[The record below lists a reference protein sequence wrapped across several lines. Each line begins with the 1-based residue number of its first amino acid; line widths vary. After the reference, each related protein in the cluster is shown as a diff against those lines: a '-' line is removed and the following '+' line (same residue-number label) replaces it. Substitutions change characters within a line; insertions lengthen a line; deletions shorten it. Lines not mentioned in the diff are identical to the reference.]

1 MAPDRRKVQC
11 PAILIAAPGFN
22 QGRVTIT
29 AALAR
34 YHRNQGRRV
43 RVLKAGPDFLD
54 PLLYQC
60 ASGQPVDTL
69 DLWLVGEAKCKYMLH
84 KAASESD
91 LLIIDSS
98 AGLYDTNAV
107 SSQLAITLGIPMMVV
122 VDGSCKNQS
131 SQDFVD
137 DLVTLGTDQSIAG
150 VLINRVGSDYQPE
163 LLTNRLQQG
172 INYFGH
178 LPESE
183 ALKLPVNDHRLL
195 IDAEIEKVNLQLDDA
210 ANILEAAGITG
221 LPEPVIFYDAPQPQ
235 MPALLE
241 DVRIGIAKDE
251 AFGFIYN
258 GNLELLTAM
267 GAEIQF
273 FSPIHDSHI
282 PNVDSLWFPGGF
294 PELYL
299 DQLSSNS
306 SMKAS
311 IREFHLSGKSIL
323 AECGGMLYMMGS
335 LTGASGLKSQ
345 MVGLLSGN
353 GKMLDHAS
361 SLGMQSVKV
370 DDQVIRG
377 YVFHH
382 SRMES
387 AMEPVSVS
395 DRRHGQ
401 RPGETLYHLEGL
413 YASYVHFYFPS
424 HPLLT
429 ARFFGS
435 PIFANPDY

>member
-1 MAPDRRKVQC
+1 MASDRRKVQC

-22 QGRVTIT
+22 QGRTTIT
-29 AALAR
+29 ATLAR

-60 ASGQPVDTL
+60 ASGHPVDTL
-69 DLWLVGEAKCKYMLH
+69 DLWLVGEAKSKHLLH
-84 KAASESD
+84 RAASESD

-98 AGLYDTNAV
+98 AGLYDTNAL
-107 SSQLAITLGIPMMVV
+107 SSQLAVTLGVPIMVV
-122 VDGSCKNQS
+122 VDGSCKNQN
-131 SQDFVD
+131 SQDFID
-137 DLVTLGTDQSIAG
+137 DLVTLSTDQSIAG
-150 VLINRVGSDYQPE
+150 VLINRVSSDYQPE
-163 LLTNRLQQG
+163 LLANRLQQG
-172 INYFGH
+172 ISYFGH
-178 LPESE
+178 LPEAE
-183 ALKLPVNDHRLL
+183 ALKLPVKDHRLL
-195 IDAEIEKVNLQLDDA
+195 VDMELEKLDLQLDQA
-210 ANILEAAGITG
+210 AKILETAGLTA
-221 LPEPVIFYDAPQPQ
+221 LPEPVTFYDAPQPQ

-241 DVRIGIAKDE
+241 GIRVGVAKDE
-251 AFGFIYN
+251 AFGFIYH
-258 GNLELLTAM
+258 GNLELLSAM

-273 FSPIHDSHI
+273 FSPIHDTHV

-306 SMKAS
+306 TMKAS
-311 IREFHLSGKSIL
+311 IREFHSSGRSIL

-335 LTGASGLKSQ
+335 LTGASGLKSR

-353 GKMLDHAS
+353 GKMLDHLS
-361 SLGMQSVKV
+361 GFGMQSVKV

-387 AMEPVSVS
+387 AMEPVTVS
-395 DRRHGQ
+395 DRRHGL
-401 RPGETLYHLEGL
+401 RPGETLYRLNGL